1 MNNVNFDLNTIAY
14 LIGTIATIITG
25 LAVIYKFVKKSLDK
39 VTEESVENIV
49 DEKLESIDSD
59 LSDAIQNMH
68 NDITALS
75 ETIETHIAKTEQ
87 DMADVKKTLCDEVR
101 EKITR
106 IHNEC
111 IKAGRITQHQLY
123 IVEQL
128 YEDYEKRLN
137 GNSFVETLME
147 DLRELYKNQDLDI

>member
-1 MNNVNFDLNTIAY
+1 MDNVNFDLNTIAY
-14 LIGTIATIITG
+14 LVGTIATLITG
-25 LAVIYKFVKKSLDK
+25 LAVIYKFVKKSIGRVTKDSVESMVDDK
-39 VTEESVENIV
+39 VADIE
-49 DEKLESIDSD
+49 SD
-59 LSDAIQNMH
+59 LTDAIHSLH
-68 NDITALS
+68 NDVNSLS

-111 IKAGRITQHQLY
+111 IRSGRITQHQLY

-137 GNSFVETLME
+137 GNSFVSTLMD
-147 DLRELYKNQDLDI
+147 DLRDLYKNQNLDI